1 MVKQSAREVAL
12 DILLRVEQTAA
23 YSHLLLQQTLQK
35 SPLDRRDKRLVTEL
49 VYGTIQYLNT
59 IDWILHHLV
68 KQGIDSLEP
77 WIRQVLRIGIYQL
90 AYLTK
95 IPQQA
100 AVHEMVELSKK
111 RGHRGITGL
120 VNGVLRSY
128 LRQQTKLHPPIH
140 PLTLPEKAIAYSHP
154 EWMIE
159 RMEQAYGEETT
170 QLALLANQMVP
181 KVSIRVNTL
190 KIDQVSLIQTW
201 NEAFVGAA
209 HSSTIAQDGIILRK
223 GGNPAA
229 TSLFEQGYYTIQD
242 ESSMLVSQVLAPK
255 PGMCILDACAAP
267 GGKTTHLAA
276 RMHNQGSIIA
286 CDIHPH
292 KLNLIRAHAKRL
304 GIDIIQT
311 KLADVRKLPSQS
323 TYHAAFDAVLLDAPC
338 SGLGVIQRKPDIKWR
353 KKVED
358 IAALHFLQ
366 AEMLQAVAQL
376 VKPGGTLVYST
387 CTWEP
392 HENKE
397 QVEHFLRCHPE
408 FAPDGES
415 FADLPEVVRKTAIF
429 GEGWLQILPH
439 HFHSDGFFIARLQR
453 CVDSSA

>member
-1 MVKQSAREVAL
+1 MAKQSAREVAL

-35 SPLDRRDKRLVTEL
+35 SSLDARDKRLVTEL

-59 IDWILHHLV
+59 IDWILHPLV
-68 KQGIDSLEP
+68 KKGIDSLQP
-77 WIRQVLRIGIYQL
+77 WIRQALRLGIYQL

-100 AVHEMVELSKK
+100 AVYEMVQLSKK

-170 QLALLANQMVP
+170 RLALLANQMVP

-190 KIDQVSLIQTW
+190 KIDQASLLQTW
-201 NEAFVGAA
+201 NEEFAGAA
-209 HSSTIAQDGIILRK
+209 HPSTIVQDGIILMQ
-223 GGNPAA
+223 GGNLA
-229 TSLFEQGYYTIQD
+229 TTPLFEQGYYTIQD

-276 RMHNQGSIIA
+276 SMKDQGSIIA

-292 KLNLIRAHAKRL
+292 KLNLIRAHARRL
-304 GIDIIQT
+304 GINIIQPQ
-311 KLADVRKLPSQS
+311 LADVRQLPSQPI
-323 TYHAAFDAVLLDAPC
+323 YHEAFDAVLLDAPC
-338 SGLGVIQRKPDIKWR
+338 SGLGVIRRKPDIKWR

-358 IAALHFLQ
+358 IAALRSLQ
-366 AEMLQAVAQL
+366 AEMLQAVAKL
-376 VKPGGTLVYST
+376 IKPGGTLVYST

-392 HENKE
+392 QENKE
-397 QVEHFLRCHPE
+397 QVAHFLRCHPA
-408 FAPDGES
+408 FVPDGES

-439 HFHSDGFFIARLQR
+439 HFHSDGFFIARLQK

>member
-1 MVKQSAREVAL
+1 
-12 DILLRVEQTAA
+12 
-23 YSHLLLQQTLQK
+23 
-35 SPLDRRDKRLVTEL
+35 
-49 VYGTIQYLNT
+49 
-59 IDWILHHLV
+59 
-68 KQGIDSLEP
+68 
-77 WIRQVLRIGIYQL
+77 
-90 AYLTK
+90 
-95 IPQQA
+95 
-100 AVHEMVELSKK
+100 
-111 RGHRGITGL
+111 
-120 VNGVLRSY
+120 
-128 LRQQTKLHPPIH
+128 
-140 PLTLPEKAIAYSHP
+140 
-154 EWMIE
+154 
-159 RMEQAYGEETT
+159 
-170 QLALLANQMVP
+170 
-181 KVSIRVNTL
+181 
-190 KIDQVSLIQTW
+190 
-201 NEAFVGAA
+201 
-209 HSSTIAQDGIILRK
+209 
-223 GGNPAA
+223 
-229 TSLFEQGYYTIQD
+229 
-242 ESSMLVSQVLAPK
+242 
-255 PGMCILDACAAP
+255 
-267 GGKTTHLAA
+267 
-276 RMHNQGSIIA
+276 
-286 CDIHPH
+286 
-292 KLNLIRAHAKRL
+292 LNLIRAHAKRL